1 MQCNT
6 KSIKIAKRK
15 TLISKSRK
23 GNAIPVLDMNYEK
36 KVY

>member
-1 MQCNT
+1 MECNA
-6 KSIKIAKRK
+6 KNIKIAKTK
-15 TLISKSRK
+15 TLISRSRK